1 MLLIYVLIALIVS
14 ASFMLWITEEDDSP
28 EVITV
33 SLIMSF
39 FIGLSWPLAVTI
51 TTIYT
56 VYTTVVYIKGKYDVR
71 N

>member
-33 SLIMSF
+33 SLLMSF

>member
-1 MLLIYVLIALIVS
+1 MLLIYVIIALIVS

-33 SLIMSF
+33 SLLMSF

>member
-28 EVITV
+28 EVITI
-33 SLIMSF
+33 SLLMSF

-56 VYTTVVYIKGKYDVR
+56 VYSAVVYIKGKYDVR

>member
-1 MLLIYVLIALIVS
+1 MLLIYALIALIVS

-33 SLIMSF
+33 SLLMSF

-56 VYTTVVYIKGKYDVR
+56 VYSTVVYIKGKYDVR

>member
-33 SLIMSF
+33 SLLMSF

-56 VYTTVVYIKGKYDVR
+56 VYNTVVYIKGKYDVR